1 MHLGDIVA
9 QCRRMWENV
18 EVLLAEADCSFD
30 DAAQM
35 IVYLRDPADYETV
48 KRLFEERFPEK
59 PWVIV
64 HGKVCRPGWLI
75 EMETMAIKA
84 QKTEFPEL

>member
-1 MHLGDIVA
+1 MA
-9 QCRRMWENV
+9 QCYRMWENV
-18 EVLLAEADCSFD
+18 EALLKEAGCSYD

-35 IVYLRDPADYETV
+35 IVYLRDPADYEV
-48 KRLFEERFPEK
+48 VRRLYEERFPDK

-64 HGKVCRPGWLI
+64 NAKVCRPGWLI

-84 QKTEFPEL
+84 QKTDFPEY